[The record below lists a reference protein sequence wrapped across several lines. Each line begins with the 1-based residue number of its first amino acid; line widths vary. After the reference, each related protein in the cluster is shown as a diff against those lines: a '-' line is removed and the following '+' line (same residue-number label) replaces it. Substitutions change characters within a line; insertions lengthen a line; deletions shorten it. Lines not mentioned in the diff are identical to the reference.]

1 MLALAGHLVPSS
13 RSSDRAQM
21 KATVIMLV
29 LCVVAFGTCRMA
41 PFKGTRT
48 YNLETDA
55 DRYGRYERVLLGI
68 KTSEGL
74 RLDPNL
80 LEEVR
85 QVLLDEERHQ
95 TSGQT
100 ATPVNVHLYKPIQ
113 SRHIAQLLYRARLN
127 TSSAHRRT
135 R

>member
-1 MLALAGHLVPSS
+1 
-13 RSSDRAQM
+13 M
-21 KATVIMLV
+21 KATVIKLLLV
-29 LCVVAFGTCRMA
+29 MVAFGTCRMA

-74 RLDPNL
+74 RLEPSL
-80 LEEVR
+80 LEEIR
-85 QVLLDEERHQ
+85 QVLLDEERQ
-95 TSGQT
+95 QASGQE
-100 ATPVNVHLYKPIQ
+100 ATPVNVHLYKPLQ
-113 SRHIAQLLYRARLN
+113 SRHIAQLLYRARHN
-127 TSSAHRRT
+127 TSPPTYRRT

>member
-1 MLALAGHLVPSS
+1 
-13 RSSDRAQM
+13 M
-21 KATVIMLV
+21 KARVIMLV
-29 LCVVAFGTCRMA
+29 LLAVAFGTCRMA

-74 RLDPNL
+74 RLDPKL

-85 QVLLDEERHQ
+85 QVLLEEERQQ
-95 TSGQT
+95 TSGQ
-100 ATPVNVHLYKPIQ
+100 VNVHLYKPIQ

-127 TSSAHRRT
+127 TTAAHRPT

>member
-1 MLALAGHLVPSS
+1 
-13 RSSDRAQM
+13 M
-21 KATVIMLV
+21 KATVIML
-29 LCVVAFGTCRMA
+29 LLLVVTFGTCRMT

-80 LEEVR
+80 LEEIR
-85 QVLLDEERHQ
+85 QVLLDDERQQ
-95 TSGQT
+95 TSGQE
-100 ATPVNVHLYKPIQ
+100 AKPVNVQLYKPLQ

-127 TSSAHRRT
+127 TSPAHGRAR
-135 R
+135 

>member
-1 MLALAGHLVPSS
+1 
-13 RSSDRAQM
+13 M
-21 KATVIMLV
+21 KAILLLMLTVTI
-29 LCVVAFGTCRMA
+29 GTCRTE

-74 RLDPNL
+74 RLDPTV

-85 QVLLDEERHQ
+85 HVLLQEERQ
-95 TSGQT
+95 QASGSG
-100 ATPVNVHLYKPIQ
+100 AAPVNVQLYKPRQ
-113 SRHIAQLLYRARLN
+113 SHHIAQLLYRARISTMAAAN
-127 TSSAHRRT
+127 PRAR
-135 R
+135 

>member
-1 MLALAGHLVPSS
+1 
-13 RSSDRAQM
+13 M
-21 KATVIMLV
+21 KAILLLLLTVAI
-29 LCVVAFGTCRMA
+29 GTCRTE

-74 RLDPNL
+74 RLDPAL
-80 LEEVR
+80 LDEVR
-85 QVLLDEERHQ
+85 QVLLEEERQ
-95 TSGQT
+95 QASGPG
-100 ATPVNVHLYKPIQ
+100 ATPVNVQLYKPLQ
-113 SRHIAQLLYRARLN
+113 SRHIAQLLYRARIN
-127 TSSAHRRT
+127 EAAQHRST

>member
-1 MLALAGHLVPSS
+1 
-13 RSSDRAQM
+13 M
-21 KATVIMLV
+21 KATVITLLLV
-29 LCVVAFGTCRMA
+29 MVAFGTCRMA

-74 RLDPNL
+74 RLDPSL
-80 LEEVR
+80 LEEIR
-85 QVLLDEERHQ
+85 QVLLEEERQHAA
-95 TSGQT
+95 SGPEG
-100 ATPVNVHLYKPIQ
+100 TPVNVHLYKPLQ
-113 SRHIAQLLYRARLN
+113 SHHIAQLLYRARHN
-127 TSSAHRRT
+127 TSPTYRRT